1 MKRLLLTL
9 VLASLSVQTAVAQSS
24 YSGGGG
30 SSTSPNL
37 PTYTAP
43 LVTPGAM
50 PIQLIQPLDDQTY
63 SLQST
68 GGIQIAFDYFN
79 LSWPWLLG
87 TAAGLAVLQ
96 GVVGGVQIM
105 YGGSPDKVDEGK
117 TRFTWALGGMLILG
131 LAGLILR
138 ILNPTAFV

>member
-1 MKRLLLTL
+1 M
-9 VLASLSVQTAVAQSS
+9 
-24 YSGGGG
+24 
-30 SSTSPNL
+30 

-43 LVTPGAM
+43 LVIPGAQ
-50 PIQLIQPLDDQTY
+50 PIQLLQPLDDSSYTLP
-63 SLQST
+63 SMN
-68 GGIQIAFDYFN
+68 GIDIAFAYFN

-96 GVVGGVQIM
+96 GIVAGVQIM
-105 YGGSPDKVDEGK
+105 YGGSPDKVEEGK

-131 LAGLILR
+131 LAGVILR